1 MPVKPFHS
9 SILLCVLFLSSM
21 ATVAYTTNYK
31 LDLISVVSGLN
42 QITSVQNAHDN
53 TDRLFITER
62 EGFIYIYAAG
72 QLLKPAFLDIDE
84 LTASVSEH
92 GLFSVA
98 FHPNYSVNGLFYIS
112 YSSRL
117 SADPEVN
124 RSFIVR
130 YKVSTENPN
139 LADPN
144 SAQVILTLD
153 QPFGNHNGGDIHF
166 GQDGFLY
173 ISFGDG
179 GGSGDPNDQAQNNNS
194 LLGKILR
201 IDVDASDNGLAGTC
215 ASHAGTYAIPA
226 DNPFINIPGTCNE
239 IWASGLRNPYK
250 MSFDT
255 LTQDLYIGDVG
266 QNRVEE
272 VNLVPADSSGGLN
285 FGWDCKEGST
295 EYGQIGDP
303 GAPSPECELS
313 GFSDPI
319 LEYTHDNGR
328 CSITGGH
335 RYRGS
340 EPALQGLLFYA
351 DLCTDEIFTAF
362 SENNVWQYHVTSSE
376 LGPFTAF
383 GQDEDKNLYIANY
396 HGTVYQIV
404 NDLIFTGSFESDSF

>member
-1 MPVKPFHS
+1 MPIKPIEKI
-9 SILLCVLFLSSM
+9 ILLCLLFLNSM
-21 ATVAYTTNYK
+21 VCVANTPSYILALK
-31 LDLISVVSGLN
+31 ELVSGLN
-42 QITSVQNAHDN
+42 QVTSVQHAGDESG
-53 TDRLFITER
+53 RLFITER
-62 EGFIYIYAAG
+62 EGFVYVYTAG
-72 QLLKPAFLDIDE
+72 QLLKPAFLDVDD

-98 FHPNYSVNGLFYIS
+98 FHPNFKVNGLFFIS

-117 SADPEVN
+117 SVDPEVN
-124 RSFIVR
+124 QSFIVR
-130 YKVSTENPN
+130 YKVSTQNPN

-153 QPFGNHNGGDIHF
+153 QPYGNHNGGDIHF
-166 GQDGFLY
+166 GQDGYLY

-201 IDVDASDNGLAGTC
+201 IDVDAPGNGTAGTC
-215 ASHAGTYAIPA
+215 ASHAGTYTIPA
-226 DNPFINIPGTCNE
+226 DNPFINTPGSCNE

-272 VNLVPADSSGGLN
+272 INIVPADSAGGLN

-295 EYGQIGDP
+295 EYGQEGDP
-303 GAPSPECELS
+303 GAPSAECELS

-340 EPALQGLLFYA
+340 ELALQGLLFYA

-362 SENNVWQYHVTSSE
+362 PENGVWQYHVSPSE

-383 GQDEDKNLYIANY
+383 GQDEDNNLYIANY
-396 HGTVYQIV
+396 HGTVYQII
-404 NDLIFTGSFESDSF
+404 NDIIFTGSFESDSF